1 MRLCNVLKLSFPLRA
16 ETLEEAS
23 KEEENSLKL
32 RNLSKTRW
40 LARSESIRAVW
51 ISFEVIQNTLVDVS
65 TSKSFDVKTKTQAF
79 NLIWKLIST
88 DFVISLIFL
97 KNVMHRMHQMTETL
111 QSPELNIIDTI
122 AIVIIQ
128 STVELLKKIKDDRHT
143 MNQEINAGI
152 TFLRKVG
159 NDDPEEEFQ
168 RKHRMRKAPIR
179 FDPNQKTTAKV
190 TLHQFHRGEVMK
202 LLKMLIGNNLI

>member
-16 ETLEEAS
+16 ETLEEAF

-88 DFVISLIFL
+88 DFVISLMFL

-122 AIVIIQ
+122 AMVIIQ

-159 NDDPEEEFQ
+159 NDDP
-168 RKHRMRKAPIR
+168 
-179 FDPNQKTTAKV
+179 
-190 TLHQFHRGEVMK
+190 
-202 LLKMLIGNNLI
+202 